1 MTVFVQV
8 DCTANTETCKHY
20 GVTGYPTL
28 KIFRN
33 GQESSLYDG
42 PRSAGMFNDG
52 WRKYNS
58 KSGGYVIVGV
68 SFPNRGNCELYEE
81 TGRAWFCASA

>member
-8 DCTANTETCKHY
+8 DCTTNTETCKRY

-33 GQESSLYDG
+33 GQESSSYDG
-42 PRSAGMFNDG
+42 PRSAGMFNDL
-52 WRKYNS
+52 WHKYSS
-58 KSGGYVIVGV
+58 KFGGYVIVGV
-68 SFPNRGNCELYEE
+68 SFPNRGNRELYEE
-81 TGRAWFCASA
+81 TGWA